1 MREDEAESG
10 ARVASTTVN
19 TRARRRT
26 KGWLT
31 DGSGVD
37 LNSGV

>member
-19 TRARRRT
+19 TRDRRRT
-26 KGWLT
+26 MGRLT
-31 DGSGVD
+31 DGSGVN